1 MATLAGHGG
10 MPIENE
16 DDAVADIYVDQ
27 DEDGQ
32 EFMPGGDIQSI
43 TQRGEPLY
51 RSARQAQHE
60 CS

>member
-1 MATLAGHGG
+1 

-16 DDAVADIYVDQ
+16 DDAVADIYVDN